1 MKPQDIFNAIGNI
14 DDKYISEFADT
25 AQFKK
30 KKIFFLSPKFYG
42 SIAAVFIAGVAVFTV
57 LQMNNSSVD
66 IQNNQTNHF
75 LVVQNAEM
83 LAKLTSLAE
92 AAFAKM
98 TVNENTYPSLKNS
111 ILASQ
116 KGGYVFNYRAPV
128 LIIVANRKDYGNNMA
143 DSVAAIENMMI
154 AANALDLGSC
164 YINQLYW
171 LNEDP
176 ALLTTLRE
184 LGLKEEERV
193 YASMTL
199 GYAAAESGLPNRKPL
214 ERKGNEVTFI

>member
-1 MKPQDIFNAIGNI
+1 MNVYEAIVTRRSTRKYKPDAIEP
-14 DDKYISEFADT
+14 DKLQKVIE
-25 AQFKK
+25 
-30 KKIFFLSPKFYG
+30 
-42 SIAAVFIAGVAVFTV
+42 AGRYAP
-57 LQMNNSSVD
+57 SGG
-66 IQNNQTNHF
+66 NNQTNHF
-75 LVVQNAEM
+75 LVVQDTEI

-92 AAFAKM
+92 TAFAKM
-98 TVNENTYPSLKNS
+98 TATEDTYPSLRNS

-116 KGGYVFNYRAPV
+116 KGGYVFTYRAPV

-143 DSVAAIENMMI
+143 DSVAAVENMMI

-176 ALLTTLRE
+176 ALLATLRE

-193 YASMTL
+193 YASMVL
-199 GYAAAESGLPNRKPL
+199 GYAATENGLPNRKPL
-214 ERKGNEVTFI
+214 ERKGNEVTYI